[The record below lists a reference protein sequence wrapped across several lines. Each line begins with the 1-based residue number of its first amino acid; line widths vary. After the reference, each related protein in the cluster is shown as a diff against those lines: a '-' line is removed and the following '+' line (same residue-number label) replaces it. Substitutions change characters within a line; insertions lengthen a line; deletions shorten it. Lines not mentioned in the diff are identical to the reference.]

1 MTDYVWFPVTGDG
14 QTSLTPYVWNSS
26 PQSWNITAN
35 WIQGSAIDFVTYPLT
50 PGDVPGSGSGSSSG
64 PGNDNAY
71 IYSGEI
77 QQSYMNIYNSFVNP
91 ANGIPYIYGN
101 SFQSNVV
108 INSGLVD
115 INNLTLAAFNQ
126 YADSPQFSTL
136 SVQGATLEVQGSIS
150 DTGTLIF
157 PTISF
162 LGTTFGGTLTASG
175 GGTIDLGTGATVQ
188 IGGTV
193 ASTINLDF
201 LDGNSNLLSLGGVT
215 SSAPTAFG
223 GVIQNFAV
231 GDTSDLTSVQ
241 FTGNAAPVL
250 NSTTNVLTVIEGG
263 TSYNLQFDA
272 SVSGKTF
279 VASADASG
287 NGTDITIAC
296 YCAGTA
302 IATARGDVAVEDLK
316 IGDLLLTA
324 SGKLRPLKWI
334 GTRAY
339 SARFARN
346 NAELLPIRFKAG
358 SVAPGVP
365 ARDLLVSP
373 KHAMFL
379 DGVLIPAEHLVNGAT
394 IVKEAPGEDIHYFH
408 LELETHDVLI
418 AEGAFSESFVDD
430 DSRGMFQNAHEFG
443 ALYPDE
449 RPGEAV
455 YCAPRVEDGYALD
468 RVRRRLAERAG
479 LSYPAAADFG
489 ALLGAVER
497 CDHEGVS
504 GWALSTAFRNAPVCL
519 DVIVDGVFM
528 AYAYAAS
535 ARAKGG
541 WRFDMRFCAAL
552 DPSRAHDIELR
563 RSADGARLARLVLSD
578 VRSASHAG

>member
-1 MTDYVWFPVTGDG
+1 M
-14 QTSLTPYVWNSS
+14 SLTIVPTFDSSVTNSVDATGYEAAVDTAINFFEQHFTTAYNVVVDLTFS
-26 PQSWNITAN
+26 FNNSIGTAVGENVSNYLSYSYGQVYNAIQKVDGAATATATQRQAAATLASQFGSTDPTGGGNFWLTTADARALGLAPANSAPPSDATVTLNSGYSYTWSQSGGIAAGTFDAVGTFEHEISETLGRTAFLGQNQFYDGADYNILDLFHY
-35 WIQGSAIDFVTYPLT
+35 GSAGQLAEPFNPTAYKAYVNGGSAYFSID
-50 PGDVPGSGSGSSSG
+50 
-64 PGNDNAY
+64 
-71 IYSGEI
+71 
-77 QQSYMNIYNSFVNP
+77 
-91 ANGIPYIYGN
+91 
-101 SFQSNVV
+101 
-108 INSGLVD
+108 
-115 INNLTLAAFNQ
+115 
-126 YADSPQFSTL
+126 
-136 SVQGATLEVQGSIS
+136 
-150 DTGTLIF
+150 
-157 PTISF
+157 
-162 LGTTFGGTLTASG
+162 
-175 GGTIDLGTGATVQ
+175 
-188 IGGTV
+188 
-193 ASTINLDF
+193 
-201 LDGNSNLLSLGGVT
+201 GGVT
-215 SSAPTAFG
+215 PGLTFSSYSEVKGGNDVADWSSNVSGDSFGYATLGQLDAVSPTDM
-223 GVIQNFAV
+223 Q
-231 GDTSDLTSVQ
+231 
-241 FTGNAAPVL
+241 VL
-250 NSTTNVLTVIEGG
+250 NVLGYAE
-263 TSYNLQFDA
+263 TSP
-272 SVSGKTF
+272 
-279 VASADASG
+279 
-287 NGTDITIAC
+287 AC